1 MISRNTHFLWA
12 TWLLATAVV
21 LLAGACAPASANP
34 APVRY
39 EIYMVQTGDTVENIA
54 ARFGVEAAL
63 IRNFNNLA
71 EGQALTTGQSLA
83 VVLPGRPEPKA
94 GEGQATDAIAGP
106 AEPQEIT
113 PRYAVV
119 GKRCQI
125 TGQPGGG
132 SVLYEPVEGSR
143 VIVGS
148 EQGDYWG
155 VVMANGMVG
164 WTSKASLQ
172 ATEDSLSP
180 EDLDKLLRQGGRAE
194 VVQYAMRFLGTPYR
208 YGGRLPYDTDCSLF
222 VQTVFAAFGVAL
234 PRTAHAQ
241 IEVGQAVPF
250 DQMLPGDRLYFA
262 NRSGYVNHTAIY
274 IGEMQFIHAS
284 SYSGCVTIDSL
295 AARAYWTKLV
305 CVRRS

>member
-1 MISRNTHFLWA
+1 MISRNTHSLWA
-12 TWLLATAVV
+12 SWLLAAVVV
-21 LLAGACAPASANP
+21 LLAGAYAPASASP
-34 APVRY
+34 APLRY
-39 EIYMVQTGDTVENIA
+39 EIYMVQNGDTVENIA

-71 EGQALTTGQSLA
+71 EGESLTAGQSLA
-83 VVLPGRPEPKA
+83 VVLPGLPKPEV
-94 GEGQATDAIAGP
+94 GEGQAADAIPVP

-119 GKRCQI
+119 GRGCQI
-125 TGQPGGG
+125 TSQPGGG
-132 SVLYEPVEGSR
+132 SALYAPVEGSR
-143 VIVGS
+143 VIVRC

-155 VVMANGMVG
+155 VVMANDTVG
-164 WTSKASLQ
+164 WTAKASLQ
-172 ATEDSLSP
+172 VTEESLSP

-194 VVQYAMRFLGTPYR
+194 AVQYAMRFLGTPYR

-222 VQTVFAAFGVAL
+222 VQTVFAPFGVSL

-241 IEVGQAVPF
+241 VEVGQAVPF

-262 NRSGYVNHTAIY
+262 NKSGHVNHAGIY
-274 IGEMQFIHAS
+274 IGDMQFIHAS

-295 AARAYWTKLV
+295 TARAYWTKLV

>member
-1 MISRNTHFLWA
+1 MISRNTHSLWA
-12 TWLLATAVV
+12 SWLLATVV
-21 LLAGACAPASANP
+21 GLLAGACAPASAS
-34 APVRY
+34 PVPLRY
-39 EIYMVQTGDTVENIA
+39 EIYMVQSGDTVENIA

-71 EGQALTTGQSLA
+71 EGEALTTGLSLA
-83 VVLPGRPEPKA
+83 VVLPGLPKPEA
-94 GEGQATDAIAGP
+94 GEGQAADAIPVP

-119 GKRCQI
+119 GRGCQI
-125 TGQPGGG
+125 TSQPGGG
-132 SVLYEPVEGSR
+132 SPLYEPVEGSR
-143 VIVGS
+143 VIVRC

-155 VVMANGMVG
+155 VVMANDTVG
-164 WTSKASLQ
+164 WTAKASLQ
-172 ATEDSLSP
+172 VTEESLSP

-194 VVQYAMRFLGTPYR
+194 AVQYAMRFLGTPYR

-222 VQTVFAAFGVAL
+222 VQTVFAALGVAL

-241 IEVGQAVPF
+241 VEVGQVVPF
-250 DQMLPGDRLYFA
+250 NQMLPGDRLYFA
-262 NRSGYVNHTAIY
+262 NKSGHVNHAGIY